1 MNTETVSKY
10 RWVIMGVIWSAYII
24 VYVHRLSIGPLSPFI
39 KAEWDLNST
48 QIGGLISAATI
59 GSMVSALPA
68 GWWTD
73 KFGIRRMLLIGEIIG
88 GIFMLV
94 MYFTPSYQIALV
106 LMGCTGF
113 GAGFL
118 MPSTTKGVLIWF
130 PRNERAIVMG
140 VKQTSVNAGG
150 MLSAAILPTLAL
162 AMGWRF
168 GFLIIGLVAIAIGV
182 ISYILYK
189 DPPVTPQPSPETNP
203 DSAKPPPSPDAL
215 SLREFLKARD
225 IWLVFL
231 GTFCFIIVEFA
242 VLAHLVLYLT
252 EDLLYPVVT
261 AGALLALAEGGGI
274 AGKPLS
280 GIISDRLFGSS
291 RKKVFIIWAGVS
303 CFACLAIAFMG
314 SSLAWA
320 MYPILFLFGVCGI
333 GWGGLGLT
341 LVGELAGIELAGRVA
356 AITSLVANAGIA
368 TGPLLFGYIVDTSG
382 YYPAWLLCAALSAVC
397 AIAIAFV
404 REERRRM

>member
-1 MNTETVSKY
+1 MNTEIVSKY

-24 VYVHRLSIGPLSPFI
+24 VYVHRLSIGPLSPFL
-39 KAEWDLNST
+39 KAEWGLNST
-48 QIGGLISAATI
+48 QIGGLVSAATI
-59 GSMVSALPA
+59 GSMASAMPA

-73 KFGIRRMLLIGEIIG
+73 RFGIRRMLLIGEIIS

-94 MYFTPSYQIALV
+94 MYLTPSYQMALI

-118 MPSTTKGVLIWF
+118 MPSTTKGVLVWF
-130 PRNERAIVMG
+130 PRRERALVMG

-168 GFLIIGLVAIAIGV
+168 GFLIIGAVAISIGI
-182 ISYILYK
+182 ISYVLYK
-189 DPPVTPQPSPETNP
+189 DPPLANQSTPNENSNSTSTSTSSSVP
-203 DSAKPPPSPDAL
+203 

-225 IWLVFL
+225 IWLVCL
-231 GTFCFIIVEFA
+231 GTFCLIAVEFA

-252 EDLLYPVVT
+252 EDLLFPVVT
-261 AGALLALAEGGGI
+261 AGVLLALTESGGI
-274 AGKPLS
+274 VGKPLS
-280 GIISDRLFGSS
+280 GIVSDRIFGSS
-291 RKKVFIIWAGVS
+291 RKIVFMIWAGVA
-303 CFACLAIAFMG
+303 CAACLALAFFG
-314 SSLAWA
+314 SSLSWGL
-320 MYPILFLFGVCGI
+320 YPVLFAFGVCGI
-333 GWGGLGLT
+333 GFGGLGLT
-341 LVGELAGIELAGRVA
+341 LVGELSGIELAGRVT
-356 AITSLVANAGIA
+356 AINSLIANAGIA

-382 YYPAWLLCAALSAVC
+382 YYPAWLLCAALAAVC
-397 AIAIAFV
+397 MIAIRFV